1 MAKVH
6 DKNFTVYV
14 VEDDEAHRLSLK
26 AMLESV
32 GQPVKIFPD
41 AKSFLTSYEADPDA
55 FPGCI
60 VLDVRMPGMSG
71 LDLQNKLN
79 QLQSILPIIFV
90 TGHGDIPMAV
100 EAVGNGALGF
110 LTKPFREQELLDK
123 IYQAL
128 QRFEKN
134 HQKYAANNEFATAL
148 ATLTPREMEILERV
162 VAGQASKVIAI
173 ELTISERTVEAHRS
187 NLFKKLNSHS
197 LTEVTR
203 KFMAIKGR
211 E

>member
-1 MAKVH
+1 MGKVL
-6 DKNFTVYV
+6 DKNLTVYV

-32 GQPVKIFPD
+32 GQSVKTFAD
-41 AKSFLTSYEADPDA
+41 GRTFLQTYQENPAA
-55 FPGCI
+55 CRGCI

-79 QLQSILPIIFV
+79 ELQSLLPIIFV

-100 EAVGNGALGF
+100 EAVGNGAVGF

-123 IYQAL
+123 IFQAL
-128 QRFEKN
+128 QRFDKN
-134 HQKYAANNEFATAL
+134 QQKHAANSEFAKAL
-148 ATLTPREMEILERV
+148 ATLTPRELEILERV

-173 ELTISERTVEAHRS
+173 ELNISERTVEAHRG

-203 KFMAIKGR
+203 KFMAVKGL